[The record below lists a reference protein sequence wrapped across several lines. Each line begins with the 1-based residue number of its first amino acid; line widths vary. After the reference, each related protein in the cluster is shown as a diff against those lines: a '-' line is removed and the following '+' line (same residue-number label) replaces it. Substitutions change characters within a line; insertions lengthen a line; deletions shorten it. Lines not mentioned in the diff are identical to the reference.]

1 MATANKSLPLLSL
14 KVIDAQKS
22 QIDLWPSILKPPYL
36 ALFPHCDPEDQS
48 NECCG
53 VSISHESAA
62 ATPRRILFP
71 LFNML
76 AIVVCPCV
84 RLKICLNRAQSQ
96 NKMARAKRRK
106 SRKGQEHLAGSC
118 GGQIENSFLVCCCWC
133 CCCCGIVANFKA
145 SCELWVAAGQLA
157 AAFSWFSELGSL
169 TFWPW
174 PFAARAVSFI
184 KTRININ

>member
-22 QIDLWPSILKPPYL
+22 QIDLWPSILKPPYW

-96 NKMARAKRRK
+96 KGKIKWQEQKGAKAEKARNIWR
-106 SRKGQEHLAGSC
+106 G
-118 GGQIENSFLVCCCWC
+118 
-133 CCCCGIVANFKA
+133 
-145 SCELWVAAGQLA
+145 AAGGK
-157 AAFSWFSELGSL
+157 S
-169 TFWPW
+169 
-174 PFAARAVSFI
+174 
-184 KTRININ
+184 KTRF